1 MWPFHVTRVTM
12 ASLLHVP
19 SLFHRPSQA
28 GSSLEEISAFS
39 LNRAKPS
46 ALGNAYLG
54 GVPMILIEAEP

>member
-1 MWPFHVTRVTM
+1 M

-46 ALGNAYLG
+46 ALGNVYLG

>member
-1 MWPFHVTRVTM
+1 M

-54 GVPMILIEAEP
+54 GWGPDDFD